1 MSGAGRKPGGRS
13 KRASGSAGGGKAA
26 KPTAAAAGKG
36 TGADK
41 KPGSAKGSAS
51 TRGTL
56 PAKAAPPARTKSPAQ
71 TKTPAPTPVKEAVKV
86 PGKNLGTGVSKG
98 VGSGAGAGARDMKVE
113 LKRSRKLSH
122 SSQLWLRRQ
131 LNDPYVKR
139 AREQGLRSRAA
150 FKLSEMDDRAPF
162 LKPGQRLVDL
172 GCAPGGWCQ
181 VAAERT
187 NLASG
192 KGRIVGIDL
201 LPVDPIPGVDLI
213 EMDFMDEAAPDRLK
227 ELLGGKAD
235 GVMSDMA
242 ANTTGHKKTDHLKII
257 ALAEAALEF
266 AREVLA
272 PGGFFICKLFQG
284 GETGELLGELKR
296 DFALVRNLKPAASR
310 SDSSELYVLATG
322 YRRPPDP

>member
-1 MSGAGRKPGGRS
+1 MSGKGS
-13 KRASGSAGGGKAA
+13 KSAGGN
-26 KPTAAAAGKG
+26 AAG
-36 TGADK
+36 
-41 KPGSAKGSAS
+41 PGG
-51 TRGTL
+51 
-56 PAKAAPPARTKSPAQ
+56 
-71 TKTPAPTPVKEAVKV
+71 
-86 PGKNLGTGVSKG
+86 
-98 VGSGAGAGARDMKVE
+98 GARDMKVE

-150 FKLSEMDDRAPF
+150 FKLSEMDDKARF

-181 VAAERT
+181 VAAGRIH
-187 NLASG
+187 LQAG

-201 LPVDPIPGVDLI
+201 LEVDPIPGVDI
-213 EMDFMDEAAPDRLK
+213 IQMDFMDEAAPGRLK
-227 ELLGGKAD
+227 EMLGGEAD

-272 PGGFFICKLFQG
+272 PGGFFVCKLFQG
-284 GETGELLGELKR
+284 GETGTLLGELKR
-296 DFALVRNLKPAASR
+296 DFALVRNLKPSASR
-310 SDSSELYVLATG
+310 SDSSEMYVLATG
-322 YRRPPDP
+322 YRRPREAAAED

>member
-1 MSGAGRKPGGRS
+1 MTAAGGDGGRT
-13 KRASGSAGGGKAA
+13 GGKVG
-26 KPTAAAAGKG
+26 GKKVG
-36 TGADK
+36 
-41 KPGSAKGSAS
+41 GS
-51 TRGTL
+51 
-56 PAKAAPPARTKSPAQ
+56 
-71 TKTPAPTPVKEAVKV
+71 
-86 PGKNLGTGVSKG
+86 
-98 VGSGAGAGARDMKVE
+98 RDLKVE
-113 LKRSRKLSH
+113 VKRSRKLSH

-139 AREQGLRSRAA
+139 AKEQGLRSRAA
-150 FKLSEMDDRAPF
+150 FKLSEMDDKAKF

-181 VAAERT
+181 VAAERIQ
-187 NLASG
+187 LKAG

-201 LPVDPIPGVDLI
+201 LAVDAIPGVELI
-213 EMDFMDEAAPDRLK
+213 EMDFMDEAAPALLK
-227 ELLGGKAD
+227 EKLGGAAD

-257 ALAEAALEF
+257 GLAEAALEF

-296 DFALVRNLKPAASR
+296 DFTLVRNLKPSASR
-310 SDSSELYVLATG
+310 ADSSELYVLATG
-322 YRRPPDP
+322 YRRPADGPATG

>member
-1 MSGAGRKPGGRS
+1 MAPQAELMSGKGTRPTGG
-13 KRASGSAGGGKAA
+13 KSAGGN
-26 KPTAAAAGKG
+26 AAGP
-36 TGADK
+36 TG
-41 KPGSAKGSAS
+41 
-51 TRGTL
+51 
-56 PAKAAPPARTKSPAQ
+56 
-71 TKTPAPTPVKEAVKV
+71 
-86 PGKNLGTGVSKG
+86 
-98 VGSGAGAGARDMKVE
+98 GARDMKVE

-150 FKLSEMDDRAPF
+150 FKLSEMDDKARF

-181 VAAERT
+181 VAADRIQ
-187 NLASG
+187 LKAG

-201 LPVDPIPGVDLI
+201 LEVDAIPGVDI
-213 EMDFMDEAAPDRLK
+213 IQMDFMDEAAPGRLK
-227 ELLGGKAD
+227 HMLGGDAD

-272 PGGFFICKLFQG
+272 PGGFFVCKLFQG
-284 GETGELLGELKR
+284 GETGNLLGELKR
-296 DFALVRNLKPAASR
+296 DFTVVRNLKPAASR
-310 SDSSELYVLATG
+310 SDSSEMYVLATG
-322 YRRPPDP
+322 YRRPKEVAAEN